1 MEWDKTYCKKWASS
15 SHGVVKLK
23 VTKLVY
29 NGAANQV
36 C

>member
-1 MEWDKTYCKKWASS
+1 MEWDKTYCKKWVSS
-15 SHGVVKLK
+15 SEVVKLK

>member
-1 MEWDKTYCKKWASS
+1 MEWDKTYCKKWAEVLV
-15 SHGVVKLK
+15 GAVKLK

-29 NGAANQV
+29 SGEANQV